1 MKVVFMGT
9 PAAAVPSLR
18 ALVSAGF
25 VIAGVYTQPDKPAGR
40 GQKATVSP
48 VKAFAKAVGLPVFQ
62 PSSLKSDE
70 GFFEFSG
77 LGADVAVVVA
87 YGKIL
92 PLRYL
97 KAFPLGAVN
106 VHFSLLPKYRGA
118 APVNWAIARGE
129 KFTGVTTMLMDEGL
143 DTGPILL
150 SKEVGIGSS
159 ETASELTAR
168 LAEIGSELIVETLEN
183 FGSLKP
189 VPQDDTAATYAPI
202 LKKSDGL
209 IDWKM
214 KADEIAAR
222 VRAFQPFPTAFT
234 YLEGKKLTVWQAE
247 PSGVNP
253 ARTEPGVV
261 ISANGGEIIIAAGEK
276 TSVSMKEL
284 QLEGRRRMSAKA
296 FLNGFRIQPGIRLG

>member
-25 VIAGVYTQPDKPAGR
+25 LIAGVYTQPDKPAGR

-261 ISANGGEIIIAAGEK
+261 ISANGGELIIAAGEK

>member
-253 ARTEPGVV
+253 ARIEPGVV